1 MVAPGH
7 HLAQEDFITTTSWL
21 VRGRPSRRRRRFRL
35 GRSLVIA
42 LVGLTT
48 LAAGCGGQAGKGV
61 ASLGKKTST
70 TVAAG
75 GTATTLPPGSTVQ
88 KHFQEALKFSQCL
101 RSHGVPNFP
110 DPTST
115 GGIDINSSSGINPNN
130 PQFQAAQKA
139 CQRYFGPRPSGAQQA
154 QAEKQA
160 LAFAACMR
168 DHGVPNYP
176 DPTFGPNGAIS
187 RGDGPSG
194 VDQNSLAFQNAVKKC
209 NL

>member
-1 MVAPGH
+1 MR
-7 HLAQEDFITTTSWL
+7 
-21 VRGRPSRRRRRFRL
+21 RGRFRL
-35 GRSLVIA
+35 LGSLVIA
-42 LVGLTT
+42 LVGLTA
-48 LAAGCGGQAGKGV
+48 LAAGCGGPTGKGV

-70 TVAAG
+70 TVQAG
-75 GTATTLPPGSTVQ
+75 GAATTMPPGATVQ
-88 KHFQEALKFSQCL
+88 KHFQEALKFSQCM

-115 GGIDINSSSGINPNN
+115 GGIDINSNSGINPNN
-130 PQFQAAQKA
+130 PQFQAAQNA
-139 CQRYFGPRPSGAQQA
+139 CQRYFGPRPSGAEQA
-154 QAEKQA
+154 QAERQA